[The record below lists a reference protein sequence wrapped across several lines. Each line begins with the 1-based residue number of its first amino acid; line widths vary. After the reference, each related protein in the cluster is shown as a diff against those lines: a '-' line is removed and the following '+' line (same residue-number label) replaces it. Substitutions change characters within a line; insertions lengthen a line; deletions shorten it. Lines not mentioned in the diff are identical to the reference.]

1 MQGLIMENEIK
12 NVGVVGLGI
21 MGGSMANNL
30 LQAGFK
36 VVGFDIDKGAIEK
49 FEQSG
54 GTILQSPGA
63 VASQAQIVITSLPS
77 IKAFYE
83 VMEDIAANG
92 ASGTIVVECGTLP
105 IDDKVKAKDML
116 EQAGIILLDCPLS
129 GTGAQAAVKDL
140 VVLASGDKTSI
151 EKCQTVFEGIGRGT
165 YNVGAF
171 GNGMRMKFVANL
183 LVTIH
188 NVAAAEALVMARMA
202 GLDAQQT
209 FEVISK
215 SAATSRMFEIR
226 GPMMVER
233 EYEPATM
240 KMDVYRKDIQLIS
253 DFARN
258 LDCPVPLF
266 TASEPLYSSARAQG
280 RQKEDTAA
288 VNAVL
293 ESMAGILPK
302 A

>member
-1 MQGLIMENEIK
+1 MENEIK
-12 NVGVVGLGI
+12 IVGVVGLGI

-36 VVGFDIDKGAIEK
+36 VIGFDIDKGAIEK

-63 VASQAQIVITSLPS
+63 VASQSRIVITSLPS

>member
-1 MQGLIMENEIK
+1 MESQINK
-12 NVGVVGLGI
+12 VGVVGLGI
-21 MGGSMANNL
+21 MGGSMAKNL
-30 LQAGFK
+30 MQAGFD
-36 VVGFDIDKGAIEK
+36 VIGYDIDAEAADRFQKN
-49 FEQSG
+49 G
-54 GTILQSPGA
+54 GTISETPGE
-63 VASQAQIVITSLPS
+63 VAANAEIVITSLPS
-77 IKAFYE
+77 IKAFYA

-92 ASGTIVVECGTLP
+92 TSGTIVVECGTLP
-105 IDDKVKAKDML
+105 IDDKLKARDML
-116 EQAGIILLDCPLS
+116 DAVDIVLLDCPLS

-140 VVLASGDKTSI
+140 VILASGDASAI
-151 EKCQTVFEGIGRGT
+151 ETCQPIFDGIGRGT

-188 NVAAAEALVMARMA
+188 NVAAAEALVMARKA

-209 FEVISK
+209 FDVISD

-240 KMDVYRKDIQLIS
+240 KMDVYQKDIQLIS
-253 DFARN
+253 DFARQ
-258 LDCPVPLF
+258 LHCPVPLF
-266 TASEPLYSSARAQG
+266 SASEPLYSSARAQD

-302 A
+302 V

>member
-1 MQGLIMENEIK
+1 MENEIK

-21 MGGSMANNL
+21 MGGSMAKNL
-30 LQAGFK
+30 LQAGFN
-36 VVGFDIDKGAIEK
+36 VLGYDIDEGALERFK
-49 FEQSG
+49 KTG
-54 GTILQSPGA
+54 GTVLESPGA
-63 VASQAQIVITSLPS
+63 VVAQAQIVITSLPS
-77 IKAFYE
+77 VKAFYE
-83 VMEDIAANG
+83 VMEDIAASGELG
-92 ASGTIVVECGTLP
+92 AIVVECGTLP
-105 IDDKVKAKDML
+105 IDDKLKAKDML
-116 EQAGIILLDCPLS
+116 GQAGVILLDCPLS

-140 VVLASGDKTSI
+140 VILASGDKAAI
-151 EKCQTVFEGIGRGT
+151 EKCQPVFEGIGRGT

-209 FEVISK
+209 FEVISD

-233 EYEPATM
+233 EYKPATM
-240 KMDVYRKDIQLIS
+240 KMDVYSKDIQLIS
-253 DFARN
+253 DFARH

-266 TASEPLYSSARAQG
+266 SASEPLYSSARAQG

-302 A
+302 T